1 LVICIESMSYYYYG
15 KYLKMIKN
23 NIDALEEEPFL

>member
-1 LVICIESMSYYYYG
+1 MSYYYYA

-23 NIDALEEEPFL
+23 NIDALEEEVDL